1 MNTVTNSN
9 KNSKIDRKP
18 SPNQKQIIKYNIM
31 EALVL
36 EDIATTDEATLFA
49 SEKKECSLPKKRTL
63 WDVALELEKKPLIRV
78 LDEDLVYGTN
88 MWTKLMQE
96 EKL

>member
-1 MNTVTNSN
+1 
-9 KNSKIDRKP
+9 
-18 SPNQKQIIKYNIM
+18 M

-36 EDIATTDEATLFA
+36 EDIATTDEATLFT

>member
-1 MNTVTNSN
+1 
-9 KNSKIDRKP
+9 
-18 SPNQKQIIKYNIM
+18 M

-36 EDIATTDEATLFA
+36 EDIATTDEANFFA
-49 SEKKECSLPKKRTL
+49 SEKKECILPKKRTL

>member
-1 MNTVTNSN
+1 M
-9 KNSKIDRKP
+9 KRP
-18 SPNQKQIIKYNIM
+18 YLLQK
-31 EALVL
+31 
-36 EDIATTDEATLFA
+36 
-49 SEKKECSLPKKRTL
+49 KKECSLPKKRTL